1 LGNDILGLVEAFTE
15 LASSITKAVVP
26 ALENFYNIG
35 LSPLVVSIGNVADS
49 MLTWATG
56 ILKSWSDWFITNKDN
71 IA

>member
-15 LASSITKAVVP
+15 LASSITGAVVP

-35 LSPLVVSIGNVADS
+35 LSPLVQAIGDVADS
-49 MLTWATG
+49 MLTWITG
-56 ILKSWSDWFITNKDN
+56 IFKGWSEWFITNKDN